1 LRVDPPFNGR
11 PQLFIAMAN
20 RNSLLTRF
28 YDKIVLERPR
38 LILLCLVVVI
48 AFLGYKAK
56 DFKLD
61 ASTETLILET
71 DEDFIYSQIIKS
83 RYGGY
88 DYLLMIYTPT
98 KDLFSDEAL
107 AHLTRLRDDLRQLNG
122 VSSVISIL
130 DAPLLKSS
138 SEPIGER
145 VSAVGIQTLESPTVD
160 RRLAKIEFSKS
171 PLYQNLLVSPDL
183 KTTALQ
189 IKLRTDDL
197 FQDMSTRRD
206 LLRIKQAN
214 EPLTASELDELKKIT
229 EQLEKLREKNKKIRH
244 QNIAKIRAIMDNYRR
259 DAELFLGGV
268 SMIADDM
275 ISFIKSD
282 LKVFGIGVL
291 FFLIVT
297 LSIIFRSS
305 RWVLLP
311 MLCCS
316 FSAISMMGLLGMFGW
331 QVTVISSNFIS
342 LQLIITMA
350 ITIHLIVR
358 YRDLAFH
365 NPGAEQRKLILETVR
380 LMVTPCLYAAL
391 TTIAGFGSLL
401 LCDLLPVKTFGWMM
415 IAGIIVSLGVT
426 FLLFPAGLMVVHR
439 KPPWARRDKRRS
451 RYSLTSLLAGF
462 TGTHGK
468 TILVSSGI
476 IFVISLL
483 GISRLVVENSFI
495 NYFKDTTEIY
505 QGLKVIDQK
514 LGGTTP
520 LDVIIEVDES
530 EASSQVPTPGID
542 AKSDDNFEEFE
553 EFEEFDEFD
562 ESESAE
568 DDERYW
574 FTADKMARITKIHD
588 YLDSL
593 PETGKVLSLATML
606 KITEDF
612 NNGRPL
618 DNFQLALLY
627 GELPDKFKTMVLK
640 PYVSVEH
647 NQVRYAIRVR
657 DSDESLRRNEL
668 LKKIKY
674 DLINKLG
681 LKEDHV
687 HLTGLLVLYNNML
700 QSLFESQILTLGVV
714 VVALMGMFLILFRS
728 FKISLIAM
736 TPNLLAIGAVLG
748 VIGWLNIPLDMMTIT
763 IAAISMGIAVDNTI
777 HYIYRFRQEFNV
789 EQNYV
794 KTVFKCHGSIGYAMY
809 YTSVTIIIGFSILA
823 LSNFLPS
830 IYFGL
835 LTGLAMLIALIASLT
850 LLPQLLVVFKPF
862 GPEIEGHQN

>member
-1 LRVDPPFNGR
+1 
-11 PQLFIAMAN
+11 MKN
-20 RNSLLTRF
+20 RNSNLTRF

-38 LILLCLVVVI
+38 LILLCLLVVI

-71 DEDFIYSQIIKS
+71 DEDFIYSRIIKS
-83 RYGGY
+83 RYGGH
-88 DYLLMIYTPT
+88 DYLLMIYTPS
-98 KDLFSDEAL
+98 KDLFSDSSL
-107 AHLTRLRDDLRQLNG
+107 AQLTRLRDDLRQLKG
-122 VSSVISIL
+122 VSSVFSIL

-138 SEPIGER
+138 PEP
-145 VSAVGIQTLESPTVD
+145 VGGQKPAAGTLTLESPTVD

-189 IKLRTDDL
+189 IKLHTDER
-197 FQDMSTRRD
+197 FQGMLTRRD
-206 LLRIKQAN
+206 LLRIKQADKQ
-214 EPLTASELDELKKIT
+214 LTASELDEFKTISEK
-229 EQLEKLREKNKKIRH
+229 LEKLREKNKKTRH
-244 QNIAKIRAIMDNYRR
+244 QDIAKIRALMDNYRR
-259 DAELFLGGV
+259 DAELFLGGLG
-268 SMIADDM
+268 MIADDM

-297 LSIIFRSS
+297 LSLIFKNP

-311 MLCCS
+311 MLCCT

-358 YRDLAFH
+358 YRGLALR
-365 NPGAEQRKLILETVR
+365 NPEAEQRKLILDTVR
-380 LMVTPCLYAAL
+380 LMVTPCLYAAM

-426 FLLFPAGLMVVHR
+426 FLLFPAGLMVVH
-439 KPPWARRDKRRS
+439 KGPPQPKRANKRS
-451 RYSLTSLLAGF
+451 RYSLTSFLAGF
-462 TGTHGK
+462 TATHGK
-468 TILVSSGI
+468 TVLVSSGI
-476 IFVISLL
+476 IFGISLF

-495 NYFKDTTEIY
+495 DYFKDTTEIY

-514 LGGTTP
+514 LGGTSP
-520 LDVIIEVDES
+520 LDVIIEVDEP
-530 EASSQVPTPGID
+530 EASSHVPGPVTG
-542 AKSDDNFEEFE
+542 AKSDEG
-553 EFEEFDEFD
+553 FEEFDEF
-562 ESESAE
+562 ESAE
-568 DDERYW
+568 DDGRYW
-574 FTADKMARITKIHD
+574 FTAEKMARITRIHD
-588 YLDSL
+588 YLDGLS
-593 PETGKVLSLATML
+593 ETGKVVSLATML
-606 KITEDF
+606 KIAEDL
-612 NNGRPL
+612 NNGQPL

-627 GELPDKFKTMVLK
+627 GELPDKFKTIVLK

-647 NQVRYAIRVR
+647 NQVRYAIRVK
-657 DSDESLRRNEL
+657 DSEKSLRRNEL
-668 LKKIKY
+668 LKKIRY

-681 LKEDHV
+681 LSEDHV

-714 VVALMGMFLILFRS
+714 VIALMGMFLILFRS
-728 FKISLIAM
+728 FKLALIAI

-789 EQNYV
+789 ERNYV
-794 KTVFKCHGSIGYAMY
+794 KTIFNCHGSIGYAIY
-809 YTSVTIIIGFSILA
+809 YTSVTVIIGFSILA
-823 LSNFLPS
+823 LSNFLPT

-850 LLPQLLVVFKPF
+850 LLPQLLIVFRPF
-862 GPEIEGHQN
+862 GPEDRECQN